1 MARKVLLRAAA
12 LSVTA
17 AGLILSGCSLHKM
30 DPEKIRDIEYTVVDK
45 EEVPEEFLD
54 RIEEEKKEPFRMSW
68 KEQGYLYAARG
79 YGEQKTSGYSIE
91 VTGCYEAKQGI
102 YIEISLM
109 GQDKGEEISEAPAYP
124 YVVVK
129 MEYIDKEVIF
139 R

>member
-1 MARKVLLRAAA
+1 MKRKVL
-12 LSVTA
+12 VTLCLCMIGL
-17 AGLILSGCSLHKM
+17 AGTVTGCGSK
-30 DPEKIRDIEYTVVDK
+30 K
-45 EEVPEEFLD
+45 EETPVV
-54 RIEEEKKEPFRMSW
+54 EEEKKEPFRMSW

-102 YIEISLM
+102 YIETSLL
-109 GQDKGEEISEAPAYP
+109 GPDKGEEITEAPAYP